1 MLAIDGPHNGW
12 RYLVL
17 PIAHRDQLV
26 MNAVL
31 TASSFHMF
39 LRNDKRPSLDDGPF
53 TQPNHT
59 SPDHLYELTIQGLKQ
74 RDLAKCNYEEMQS
87 IIATILVLLTAV
99 MVNGRNDFPI
109 LFSLLDSAT
118 NVIGGEY
125 QLAGNELGDF
135 MLRQVRK

>member
-1 MLAIDGPHNGW
+1 MAIDGPHNGW
-12 RYLVL
+12 RYLFL
-17 PIAHRDQLV
+17 PVAHQDQLV

-31 TASSFHMF
+31 TVSAFHMSF
-39 LRNDKRPSLDDGPF
+39 CNSKMRSLDNEPF
-53 TQPNHT
+53 TQPGHN
-59 SPDHLYELTIQGLKQ
+59 SPDNLYKRTIEGLKQ
-74 RDLAKCNYEEMQS
+74 RDLAKCNYEEMQP

-109 LFSLLDSAT
+109 LFSLLVSAT
-118 NVIGGEY
+118 NVIGGED